1 MKLTFLISFF
11 VLSTTYGWA
20 QDLAKPTMGQMED
33 SSSLPPG
40 TIKVEVSLLSA
51 SRNDSSCQQEM
62 KQISVRVSKVVA
74 LGSGLI
80 NPLNE
85 GDSVNVRIMKVMD
98 FSEDSLDETDTLLLK
113 EQLCSFEK
121 TYFTLM
127 RKE

>member
-11 VLSTTYGWA
+11 ILTTTFGWT
-20 QDLAKPTMGQMED
+20 QGLAKPTMRQLEG
-33 SSSLPPG
+33 SSSVPPG
-40 TIKVEVSLLSA
+40 TIKVEVSPLIA
-51 SRNDSSCQQEM
+51 RRNDSSCQQEM
-62 KQISVRVSKVVA
+62 KQIGVRISKVVA

-98 FSEDSLDETDTLLLK
+98 FSEDSLGETDTLLLK
-113 EQLCSFEK
+113 EQLCSFKK